1 MKLLYIDP
9 QSAYN
14 LSQYDY
20 SLLSN
25 VDAEITYCC
34 SVKYDAKK
42 VANANYRYAFSYA
55 KYKWRILK
63 ALSYVLSILKVIT
76 IVRKTR
82 PDVIHI
88 QWWRLWLV
96 DYIALNFYK
105 KYCGSVVFTAHNV
118 MPHDSGTHYKKKC
131 SDYYN
136 RVDKL
141 IVHVNQTKEQLI
153 KDFSLPAKKIFVIPH
168 GILSN
173 NVDDFV
179 VNKYEMELE
188 SKWNV
193 KNKIVFS
200 LLGYQSHYKG
210 TDILKAAL
218 EKSEL
223 LQNSPHVLFIIAG
236 KGDIITPEM
245 MHGYDNVLVINN
257 FIPSEQ
263 LEAIMRVTDVQLLPY
278 RAISQSGVL
287 LSTIDKEIPYI
298 STDVGGLSEPL
309 SMAPIGWLISPD
321 SIDGLLSLLE
331 LLSLH
336 PEEIQ
341 CKKDNHDGWESVKRH
356 YDWKEIGRKTMDCY
370 KSVLQ

>member
-14 LSQYDY
+14 LAQYDY

-34 SVKYDAKK
+34 NIRYDAKEI
-42 VANANYRYAFSYA
+42 ANANYRYVFSYA
-55 KYKWRILK
+55 KYKWRVLK
-63 ALSYVLSILKVIT
+63 ALSYVLSILKVIA

-96 DYIALNFYK
+96 DYMALSFYK
-105 KYCGSVVFTAHNV
+105 KYGGCVVFTVHNV
-118 MPHDSGTHYKKKC
+118 MPHDSGIHYKKKC
-131 SDYYN
+131 SHYYN

-141 IVHVNQTKEQLI
+141 IVHVSQTKEQLVNE
-153 KDFSLPAKKIFVIPH
+153 FFLPAKKIFVVPH
-168 GILSN
+168 GLLKN
-173 NVDDFV
+173 NVDISV
-179 VNKYEMELE
+179 VNSYETELE
-188 SKWNV
+188 IKWNV
-193 KNKIVFS
+193 RNKIVFS

-210 TDILKAAL
+210 TDILKAVL
-218 EKSEL
+218 EKSKL
-223 LQNSPHVLFIIAG
+223 LQNNPDILFIIAG

-257 FIPSEQ
+257 FMPSEQ

-278 RAISQSGVL
+278 RTISQSGVL

-298 STDVGGLSEPL
+298 STDVGGLSEPVHI
-309 SMAPIGWLISPD
+309 APIGWIISSNSVD
-321 SIDGLLSLLE
+321 DFLSLLE
-331 LLSLH
+331 FLVLH
-336 PEEIQ
+336 SEEIRD
-341 CKKDNHDGWESVKRH
+341 KKNNKIGWKAIKQYYAWES
-356 YDWKEIGRKTMDCY
+356 IGKKTMNCY
-370 KSVLQ
+370 KSVLH

>member
-9 QSAYN
+9 QSVYN

-42 VANANYRYAFSYA
+42 VANANYRYVFSYA
-55 KYKWRILK
+55 KYKWRIFK
-63 ALSYVLSILKVIT
+63 ALSYVLSVLKVID

-88 QWWRLWLV
+88 QWWRLWLI
-96 DYIALNFYK
+96 DYIALCFYK
-105 KYCGSVVFTAHNV
+105 KYCDNVVFTVHNV

-136 RVDKL
+136 SVDKL
-141 IVHVNQTKEQLI
+141 IVHVNQTKEQLV
-153 KDFSLPAKKIFVIPH
+153 KDFFLPTEKIFVVPH

-179 VNKYEMELE
+179 VNKYETELE

-200 LLGYQSHYKG
+200 LLGYQSRYKG

-223 LQNSPHVLFIIAG
+223 LRNNPHVLFIIAG
-236 KGDIITPEM
+236 KGDIITPQM
-245 MHGYDNVLVINN
+245 MHRYENVLVINN

-298 STDVGGLSEPL
+298 STDVGGLSEPV
-309 SMAPIGWLISPD
+309 SIAPIGWLISPD
-321 SIDGLLSLLE
+321 SIDALLSLLE

-341 CKKDNHDGWESVKRH
+341 CKKDNHDGWESVKRY
-356 YDWKEIGRKTMDCY
+356 YDWKEIGRKTMYCY
-370 KSVLQ
+370 KFVLH